1 MIDRDFWTSTTI
13 APIGALAELRALVLA
28 RSKKRVTLPTVALG
42 SFRAHHGKC
51 RSCTPAWGVQS
62 APRILT

>member
-1 MIDRDFWTSTTI
+1 MIDRDFWTSATI

-42 SFRAHHGKC
+42 SFRATTASAGRARRLGG
-51 RSCTPAWGVQS
+51 RSQL
-62 APRILT
+62 REI